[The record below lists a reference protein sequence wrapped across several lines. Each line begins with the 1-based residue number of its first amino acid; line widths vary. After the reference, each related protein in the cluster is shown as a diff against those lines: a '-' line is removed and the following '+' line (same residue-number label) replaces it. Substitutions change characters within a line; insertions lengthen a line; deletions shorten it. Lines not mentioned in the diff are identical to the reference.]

1 MLGGAGFICREVE
14 GGGRAVG
21 ALGSQHEVTLEERRE
36 LLEGVEPEWAG
47 LGRWPPGSA
56 GLECTSQ
63 GYATAL
69 RGTFQPLSL
78 AHQQA
83 TRQ

>member
-21 ALGSQHEVTLEERRE
+21 ALGGQHEVTLEEWRE

-47 LGRWPPGSA
+47 LGGWPRALQGWDAPLRAMRQPS
-56 GLECTSQ
+56 GLP
-63 GYATAL
+63 
-69 RGTFQPLSL
+69 PLPSMVLSSL
-78 AHQQA
+78 
-83 TRQ
+83 